1 MPGIMDLE
9 YVWEAELNDG
19 SVIRQFEANGKE
31 NLFNLVLEEE
41 KKGNLRWFSLIGRNI
56 KFIVD
61 LHTGLFYLNGLC
73 PLEKEMAPEDKGEYK
88 LIYFR
93 RVTRQTLLGS
103 QIKELGVSRLYFLGW
118 SREFEGEQIKRVL
131 QIHPNGRVVFK

>member
-9 YVWEAELNDG
+9 YVWEAELNDS
-19 SVIRQFEANGKE
+19 SVIRQFGANGKE

-41 KKGNLRWFSLIGRNI
+41 KKGDLRWFSLIGRNI
-56 KFIVD
+56 KFIID

-73 PLEKEMAPEDKGEYK
+73 PLEEEMAPEEKGVYK

-93 RVTRQTLLGS
+93 RVTRQTLLGD

-118 SREFEGEQIKRVL
+118 EKHVEGKQVRKIL
-131 QIHPNGRVVFK
+131 QIHPNGRVVFR